1 MPLSALACEKPKVTG
16 YDDVGCL
23 HGGLAKVEQNEK
35 YGFIDKT
42 GKVVIPVQYDEAGS
56 FQKFGKSRSKQ

>member
-1 MPLSALACEKPKVTG
+1 MR
-16 YDDVGCL
+16 
-23 HGGLAKVEQNEK
+23 
-35 YGFIDKT
+35 FIDKT